1 MNVEYFI
8 SKRLFTAKEKNNR
21 YTRPILRIAI
31 LAIAL
36 SVAVML
42 LSLTVLTGFKNEIS
56 SKVIGFGSHIT
67 ITNFSDNYSY
77 DTEPIEIDQDFY
89 LNLMKIEG
97 VKHVQDFATKA
108 GIIKTDSEIL
118 GIVIKGVNS
127 NFDPSFFEQNLLE
140 GEVPKYNDTVIS
152 SKLMISRNVAAKL
165 ELNLG
170 DRITIYFV
178 ENSTRV
184 RQFIISG
191 IYSTGFTDFDDLIAI
206 VDIQHIQKLNNWG
219 DMEIGGLEIFIDN
232 FEILDQLTEEV
243 NYQIP
248 YDFNA
253 ENIKDRNP
261 QLFDWL
267 DLQDINVRV
276 ILILMLIVGG
286 VNMITAL
293 LILILER
300 TKLIGILK
308 ALGVSN
314 WSIRKVFIYNALYL
328 IMKGLFLGNIIGLG
342 FAFLQKK
349 FHLVSLDS
357 NVYYMNTVPVEFNLI
372 HIFGLNIST
381 LIICWLAL
389 LIPSF
394 LITKILPMKSI
405 RFS

>member
-118 GIVIKGVNS
+118 GIVTKGVNS

-165 ELNLG
+165 ELNL
-170 DRITIYFV
+170 
-178 ENSTRV
+178 
-184 RQFIISG
+184 
-191 IYSTGFTDFDDLIAI
+191 
-206 VDIQHIQKLNNWG
+206 
-219 DMEIGGLEIFIDN
+219 
-232 FEILDQLTEEV
+232 
-243 NYQIP
+243 
-248 YDFNA
+248 
-253 ENIKDRNP
+253 
-261 QLFDWL
+261 
-267 DLQDINVRV
+267 
-276 ILILMLIVGG
+276 
-286 VNMITAL
+286 
-293 LILILER
+293 
-300 TKLIGILK
+300 
-308 ALGVSN
+308 
-314 WSIRKVFIYNALYL
+314 
-328 IMKGLFLGNIIGLG
+328 
-342 FAFLQKK
+342 
-349 FHLVSLDS
+349 
-357 NVYYMNTVPVEFNLI
+357 
-372 HIFGLNIST
+372 
-381 LIICWLAL
+381 
-389 LIPSF
+389 
-394 LITKILPMKSI
+394 
-405 RFS
+405 